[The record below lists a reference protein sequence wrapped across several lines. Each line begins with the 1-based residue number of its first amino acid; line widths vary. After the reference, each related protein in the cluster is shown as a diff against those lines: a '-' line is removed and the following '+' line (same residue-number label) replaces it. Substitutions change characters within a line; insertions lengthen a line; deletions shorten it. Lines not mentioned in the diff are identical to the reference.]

1 MADRD
6 WALGDIV
13 WAILGLV
20 VVLGLVL
27 LNAYVQRLAR
37 IEEEE
42 RQLKL
47 AGSDPL
53 NRHRSV
59 ASQSRRT

>member
-1 MADRD
+1 MIDRN
-6 WALGDIV
+6 WALEDVV

-20 VVLGLVL
+20 VVLGLGM
-27 LNAYVQRLAR
+27 LNAYVQRLSR

-47 AGSDPL
+47 RGSDPL

-59 ASQSRRT
+59 ASQSRRI